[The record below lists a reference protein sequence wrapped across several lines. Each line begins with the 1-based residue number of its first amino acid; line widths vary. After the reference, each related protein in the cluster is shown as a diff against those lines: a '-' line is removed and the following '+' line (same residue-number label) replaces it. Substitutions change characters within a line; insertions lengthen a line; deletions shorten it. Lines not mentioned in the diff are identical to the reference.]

1 MAAPLLEAKDVSFQY
16 PDDKKPTVAETSLE
30 LRRGAVVGLFGVNA
44 CGKTTLARCLCD
56 RLQPATGSVT
66 CSAEASTSSSPSGGG
81 GGGETGGSGRGAAY
95 MTAATV
101 GLVLAVAGAAVW
113 PKLPRELRRPLER
126 QALQI
131 GWEAAAAAAA
141 CAVVVLCEMWL
152 WCSRSGGGSSS
163 GGAASAAAVSFIT
176 SEDAPGTQLPQG
188 ATLEATI
195 TGNMCS
201 SIVGAAARR
210 AEAIRLMEAGNF
222 QRCDPPPHPLPAHSG
237 KGLSRGRS
245 GTTKRPARLRATRAS
260 TSRRAC
266 CCASAPADRSI

>member
-1 MAAPLLEAKDVSFQY
+1 
-16 PDDKKPTVAETSLE
+16 
-30 LRRGAVVGLFGVNA
+30 
-44 CGKTTLARCLCD
+44 
-56 RLQPATGSVT
+56 
-66 CSAEASTSSSPSGGG
+66 
-81 GGGETGGSGRGAAY
+81 

-126 QALQI
+126 QAQQI

-141 CAVVVLCEMWL
+141 CAVVALCELWL

>member
-66 CSAEASTSSSPSGGG
+66 CSAEASPSPSPSGG

-152 WCSRSGGGSSS
+152 WCSRSGGGSS

-222 QRCDPPPHPLPAHSG
+222 QRCDPPPHHSQPI
-237 KGLSRGRS
+237 L
-245 GTTKRPARLRATRAS
+245 ARAS
-260 TSRRAC
+260 AGDVQVQPNDRRG
-266 CCASAPADRSI
+266 